1 MRIKQLLALG
11 VAGMISTAALAGCTT
26 SETTSK
32 TTAEAPTGSGVPA
45 QTAQTA
51 QTAGQTTGS
60 TSGLQQV
67 VASTRTAVEA
77 GDFNKA
83 KTEFDQFET
92 AWKPIEDGIKAKS
105 PQGYDAIE
113 ANMDKVGN
121 ALNSSDKTQAL
132 ASLQS
137 LEQAIATVGP

>member
-1 MRIKQLLALG
+1 MKLKQLLALG
-11 VAGMISTAALAGCTT
+11 AAGMISTAVLAGCTT
-26 SETTSK
+26 SN
-32 TTAEAPTGSGVPA
+32 TTAEAPMNSGAPATETTG
-45 QTAQTA
+45 
-51 QTAGQTTGS
+51 QTAGQTIGN
-60 TSGLQQV
+60 TSGLKQV
-67 VASTRTAVEA
+67 VTNTKTAVEA
-77 GDFNKA
+77 GDFSKA

-121 ALNSSDKTQAL
+121 ALNSADKTQAL